1 MTKALHAVAPL
12 DGSAEAEKIFPAL
25 VAIGAKKV
33 TLLHVNVAGDKGD
46 VLAAAADRARKAG
59 IEKVE
64 QLTTDGTPAEAIA
77 ETAERLGAS
86 LIAITT
92 HGKGGADRRVLGSVA
107 EVVMRISA
115 TPVLMI
121 RGGDIPT
128 PPSLLDRV
136 VIPLDGSDHA
146 WRAVEVLASLVDA
159 SKVKLTLA
167 GVVECLGPVPKLGP
181 AKPDDNVE
189 TRYFR
194 LQDDSTRKTLKAS
207 ADRAESLGFEVG
219 IDVGIGSPAA
229 KILDLADSGKATMI
243 ALTTRGRS
251 GLSRLLFGSVAEQI
265 VRASVKPLL
274 ICRVDGG

>member
-1 MTKALHAVAPL
+1 MTKALHAVAPM

-33 TLLHVNVAGDKGD
+33 TLLHVKVPGDREGELAG
-46 VLAAAADRARKAG
+46 AADRARKAG
-59 IEKVE
+59 LEKVE
-64 QLTTDGTPAEAIA
+64 SLTTDGTPADAIA

-86 LIAITT
+86 LIALTT
-92 HGKGGADRRVLGSVA
+92 HGKGGSDRRVLGSVA
-107 EVVMRISA
+107 EVVIRVSA

-136 VIPLDGSDHA
+136 LIPLDGSDHA
-146 WRAVEVLASLVDA
+146 WRAVEVLASLADPSA
-159 SKVKLTLA
+159 VKLTLA
-167 GVVECLGPVPKLGP
+167 AAVECLGPARRLGP

-194 LQDDSTRKTLKAS
+194 LQDESARKTLTAS
-207 ADRAESLGFEVG
+207 ADRARSLGFEVG
-219 IDVGIGSPAA
+219 IDVALGSPAA
-229 KILDLADSGKATMI
+229 KILDLADASKATMI

-265 VRASVKPLL
+265 VRASTKPLL
-274 ICRVDGG
+274 ICRVDG